1 MPRGDGTGPMGM
13 GPMTGRGAGFC
24 TGFAAPSYAKPVG
37 YGCGLGRGRGK
48 SLGRSQGFR
57 RVFYETGLP
66 RWARFGGQSTNGAY
80 ASDAGE
86 KELLK
91 RQAKLLENQLHDVK
105 KRLADFEGSTEE

>member
-1 MPRGDGTGPMGM
+1 MPRRDGTGPMGM

-24 TGFAAPSYAKPVG
+24 TGFAAPSYANPVG
-37 YGCGLGRGRGK
+37 YGCGFGGGR
-48 SLGRSQGFR
+48 GFR
-57 RVFYETGLP
+57 RMFYATGLP
-66 RWARFGGQSTNGAY
+66 RWARFGGQNTNGAN